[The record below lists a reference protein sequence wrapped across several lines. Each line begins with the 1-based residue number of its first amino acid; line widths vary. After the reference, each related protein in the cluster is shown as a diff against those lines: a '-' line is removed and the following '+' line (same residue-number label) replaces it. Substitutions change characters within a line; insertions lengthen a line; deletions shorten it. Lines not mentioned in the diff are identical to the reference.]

1 MKKQDNN
8 LIKSKKIL
16 FLIIIILLLVVFILV
31 NKNIEKE
38 KVKRKEKEIKANDIM
53 LKPISET
60 KGKNE
65 NVTNIVPETKN
76 NENNNSKDGDND
88 NDNKSNIETIETEE
102 EFKEKIIDKKEKAI
116 VYYYAKWCGPC
127 KTMKNIVQELSSEN
141 INIYKVDVENK
152 NMAKN
157 IYSAG
162 IRAIPTYIYY
172 NNGIEVSREYGIVSK
187 NTLKEKYEK
196 LNN

>member
-38 KVKRKEKEIKANDIM
+38 KRKEKEIKANDIM

-76 NENNNSKDGDND
+76 NENNNKSDKDN
-88 NDNKSNIETIETEE
+88 NESNIETIETEE

-127 KTMKNIVQELSSEN
+127 KTMKHIVQKLASEN

-196 LNN
+196 LKN

>member
-16 FLIIIILLLVVFILV
+16 FLIIIILLLVVFIFV

-38 KVKRKEKEIKANDIM
+38 KRKEKEIKANDIM

-76 NENNNSKDGDND
+76 NENNNKSDKDN
-88 NDNKSNIETIETEE
+88 NESNIETIETEE

-127 KTMKNIVQELSSEN
+127 KTMKHIVQELASEN
-141 INIYKVDVENK
+141 INIYKVDVENN

>member
-16 FLIIIILLLVVFILV
+16 FLIIIILLLVVFIIV

-38 KVKRKEKEIKANDIM
+38 KVKIKEKEIKANDIM
-53 LKPISET
+53 LKPISEI

-76 NENNNSKDGDND
+76 KENNNAKDGDND
-88 NDNKSNIETIETEE
+88 NNNNIETIETEE

-127 KTMKNIVQELSSEN
+127 KTMKHIIQELASEN

-187 NTLKEKYEK
+187 NTLKEKYDK

>member
-76 NENNNSKDGDND
+76 KENNNKSDKDN
-88 NDNKSNIETIETEE
+88 NNESNIETIETEE

-127 KTMKNIVQELSSEN
+127 KTMKHIVQELASEN

-152 NMAKN
+152 NMEKN

-187 NTLKEKYEK
+187 NTLKEKYDK

>member
-16 FLIIIILLLVVFILV
+16 FLIIIILLLVVFIFV

-38 KVKRKEKEIKANDIM
+38 KRKEKEIKANDIM

-76 NENNNSKDGDND
+76 NENNNKSDKDN
-88 NDNKSNIETIETEE
+88 NESNIETIETEE

-127 KTMKNIVQELSSEN
+127 KTMKHIVQELASEN

-152 NMAKN
+152 NMEKN

>member
-16 FLIIIILLLVVFILV
+16 FLIISILLLVVFILV

-76 NENNNSKDGDND
+76 KENNNKSDKDN
-88 NDNKSNIETIETEE
+88 NESNIETIETEE

-127 KTMKNIVQELSSEN
+127 KTMKNIVKELASEN

-162 IRAIPTYIYY
+162 IRVIPTYIYY

-187 NTLKEKYEK
+187 NTLKEKYDK
-196 LNN
+196 LKN

>member
-1 MKKQDNN
+1 MKKQYNN

-16 FLIIIILLLVVFILV
+16 FLIIIILLFVAFIIV

-76 NENNNSKDGDND
+76 KENNNKSDKDN
-88 NDNKSNIETIETEE
+88 NNESNIETIETEE

-127 KTMKNIVQELSSEN
+127 KTMKHIVEELAGEN
-141 INIYKVDVENK
+141 INIYKIDVENK
-152 NMAKN
+152 NMEKN

-187 NTLKEKYEK
+187 NTLKEKYERLK
-196 LNN
+196 N

>member
-16 FLIIIILLLVVFILV
+16 FLIIIILLLVVFIIV

-65 NVTNIVPETKN
+65 NVTNIVPEAKN
-76 NENNNSKDGDND
+76 NENNNKSDKDN
-88 NDNKSNIETIETEE
+88 NESNIETIETEE
-102 EFKEKIIDKKEKAI
+102 EFKEKVIDKKEKAI

-127 KTMKNIVQELSSEN
+127 KTMKHIVQELASEN

-152 NMAKN
+152 NMEKN

-172 NNGIEVSREYGIVSK
+172 NDGIEVSREYGIVSK

>member
-16 FLIIIILLLVVFILV
+16 FLIISILLLVVFILV

-76 NENNNSKDGDND
+76 KENNNKSDKDN
-88 NDNKSNIETIETEE
+88 NESNIETIETEE

-127 KTMKNIVQELSSEN
+127 KTMKNIVKELASEN

-187 NTLKEKYEK
+187 NTLKEKYDK

>member
-76 NENNNSKDGDND
+76 NENNNKSDKDN
-88 NDNKSNIETIETEE
+88 NESNIETIETEE

>member
-16 FLIIIILLLVVFILV
+16 FLIIIILLLVVFIIV

-76 NENNNSKDGDND
+76 KENNNKSDKDN
-88 NDNKSNIETIETEE
+88 NESNIETIETEE

-127 KTMKNIVQELSSEN
+127 KTMKHIVQELASEN

-152 NMAKN
+152 NMEKN

>member
-16 FLIIIILLLVVFILV
+16 FLIISILLLVVFILV

-76 NENNNSKDGDND
+76 NENNNKSDKDN
-88 NDNKSNIETIETEE
+88 NESNIETIETEE

-127 KTMKNIVQELSSEN
+127 KTMKNIIQELSSEN

>member
-31 NKNIEKE
+31 NKNIEK
-38 KVKRKEKEIKANDIM
+38 VKRKEKEIKAKDIM

-76 NENNNSKDGDND
+76 NENNNKSDKDN
-88 NDNKSNIETIETEE
+88 NESNIETIETEE

-127 KTMKNIVQELSSEN
+127 KTMKHIVQELASEN

>member
-16 FLIIIILLLVVFILV
+16 FLIIIILLFVVFIIV

-76 NENNNSKDGDND
+76 KENNNKSDKDN
-88 NDNKSNIETIETEE
+88 NESNIETIETEE
-102 EFKEKIIDKKEKAI
+102 KFKEKIIDKKEKAI

-127 KTMKNIVQELSSEN
+127 KTMKHIVQELASEN

>member
-16 FLIIIILLLVVFILV
+16 FLIIIILLFVVFIIV

-76 NENNNSKDGDND
+76 KENNNKSDKDN
-88 NDNKSNIETIETEE
+88 NESNIETIETEE
-102 EFKEKIIDKKEKAI
+102 KFKEKIIDKKEKAI

-127 KTMKNIVQELSSEN
+127 KTMKNIVKELASEN

-187 NTLKEKYEK
+187 NTLKEKYDK
-196 LNN
+196 LKN

>member
-1 MKKQDNN
+1 MKKQNNN

-16 FLIIIILLLVVFILV
+16 FLIIIILFFVASICIH
-31 NKNIEKE
+31 KNIEKE
-38 KVKRKEKEIKANDIM
+38 KRKEKEIKAKDIM

-76 NENNNSKDGDND
+76 NENNNKSDKDN
-88 NDNKSNIETIETEE
+88 NESNIETIETEE

-127 KTMKNIVQELSSEN
+127 KTMKHIVQELASEN

-152 NMAKN
+152 NMVKN

>member
-16 FLIIIILLLVVFILV
+16 FLIIIILLLVVFIFV

-38 KVKRKEKEIKANDIM
+38 KRKEKEIKANDIM

-76 NENNNSKDGDND
+76 NENNNKSDKDN
-88 NDNKSNIETIETEE
+88 NNESNIETIETEE

-127 KTMKNIVQELSSEN
+127 KTMKHIVQELASEN

-152 NMAKN
+152 NMEKN

>member
-1 MKKQDNN
+1 
-8 LIKSKKIL
+8 
-16 FLIIIILLLVVFILV
+16 
-31 NKNIEKE
+31 
-38 KVKRKEKEIKANDIM
+38 
-53 LKPISET
+53 
-60 KGKNE
+60 
-65 NVTNIVPETKN
+65 
-76 NENNNSKDGDND
+76 
-88 NDNKSNIETIETEE
+88 
-102 EFKEKIIDKKEKAI
+102 
-116 VYYYAKWCGPC
+116 
-127 KTMKNIVQELSSEN
+127 MKNIVQELSSEN

>member
-16 FLIIIILLLVVFILV
+16 FLIIIILLLVVFIFV

-38 KVKRKEKEIKANDIM
+38 KRKEKEIKANDIM

-65 NVTNIVPETKN
+65 NVTNILPETKN
-76 NENNNSKDGDND
+76 NENNNKSDKDN
-88 NDNKSNIETIETEE
+88 NESNIETIETEE

-127 KTMKNIVQELSSEN
+127 KTMKHIVQELASEN

-152 NMAKN
+152 NMEKN

>member
-76 NENNNSKDGDND
+76 KENNNKSDKDN
-88 NDNKSNIETIETEE
+88 NESNIETIETEE

-127 KTMKNIVQELSSEN
+127 KTMKHIVQELASEN

-152 NMAKN
+152 NMEKN

-172 NNGIEVSREYGIVSK
+172 NDGIEVSREYGIVSK

>member
-76 NENNNSKDGDND
+76 KENNNKSDKDN
-88 NDNKSNIETIETEE
+88 NNESNIETIETEE

-127 KTMKNIVQELSSEN
+127 KTMKNIVQELASEN

-152 NMAKN
+152 NMEKN

-187 NTLKEKYEK
+187 NTLKEKYDK

>member
-76 NENNNSKDGDND
+76 KENNNKSDKDN
-88 NDNKSNIETIETEE
+88 NESNIETIETEE

-127 KTMKNIVQELSSEN
+127 KTMKHIVQELASEN

-152 NMAKN
+152 NMEKN

>member
-76 NENNNSKDGDND
+76 KENNNKSDKDN
-88 NDNKSNIETIETEE
+88 NESNIETIETEE

-127 KTMKNIVQELSSEN
+127 KTMKHIVQELASEN

-152 NMAKN
+152 NMEKN

-187 NTLKEKYEK
+187 NTLKEKYDK